1 MAKYVMLQG
10 TSSNVGKSIVTAAI
24 CRILKQ
30 DGYKVAPFKAQ
41 NMALNSF
48 VTKDGGEMGRAQVVQ
63 SEAAEIDPCVEMN
76 PILLKPTGNASSQVI
91 VLGKPV
97 GTMSANEYHKEYSL
111 TAFSVVEEALAVL
124 DKNYEVLVIE
134 GAGSPAEINLKAN
147 DIVNM
152 RVAKHLNAPVLLIA
166 DIDRGG
172 AIASLVGTLA
182 LLDDEERALVKGLV
196 INKFRG
202 DVNLLLPA
210 VDFLETKTGVPVL
223 GILPYLE
230 QLDIDDED
238 SVALESK
245 DSQSDKDIQIAVIRL
260 PKISNFTDFAALEL
274 EEDVSV
280 NYVKNVSEL
289 GNPDLIIIPGSKNTT
304 MDLLFLKESGLEKAI
319 IRKNKQGVP
328 IIGICGGYQMLGQQV
343 KDPEHTESEI
353 NELAGLGL
361 LPIITTFVADK
372 ITRQVD
378 AKAQNNNFLALDMSV
393 EGLKGY
399 EIHMGRTEYTEKID
413 SAFVLDRGENEVV
426 DDGAVRSDGLVM
438 GTYMHGIFDNDKL
451 RRSIIDKLRNLKG
464 LESGEN
470 TFSMAERKNMA
481 YNRLAKSVRENLDID
496 KLYEIMDLAKK

>member
-30 DGYKVAPFKAQ
+30 DGHKVAPFKAQ

-63 SEAAEIDPCVEMN
+63 AEAAEIEPRVEMN

-91 VLGKPV
+91 VLGRPI
-97 GTMSANEYHKEYSL
+97 GTMSANEYHQEYSL
-111 TAFSVVEEALAVL
+111 KAFPIVEQALHTL
-124 DKNYEVLVIE
+124 EKDYEVIVIE

-152 RVAKHLNAPVLLIA
+152 RVAKHLQAPVLLIA
-166 DIDRGG
+166 DVDRGG
-172 AIASLVGTLA
+172 AIASLVGTLE
-182 LLDDEERALVKGLV
+182 LLDEEERALVKGLV

-202 DVNLLLPA
+202 DVNIFLPA
-210 VDFLETKTGVPVL
+210 VDFLEEKTGIPVL
-223 GILPYLE
+223 GILPYIE
-230 QLDIDDED
+230 QMDIDDED

-245 DSQSDKDIQIAVIRL
+245 ASQSDKDIQIAVIRL
-260 PKISNFTDFAALEL
+260 PKISNFTDFAVLEK
-274 EEDVSV
+274 EADVSV
-280 NYVKNVSEL
+280 NYVKKVSEL

-353 NELAGLGL
+353 DELAGLGL
-361 LPIITTFVADK
+361 LPIITTFIADK
-372 ITRQVD
+372 ITRQVTAQ
-378 AKAQNNNFLALDMSV
+378 AKGNNFLALNMSFD
-393 EGLKGY
+393 GLIGY
-399 EIHMGRTEYTEKID
+399 EIHMGRTEYIDKID
-413 SAFVLDRGENEVV
+413 SAFIVDRGDEQDVL
-426 DDGAVRSDGLVM
+426 DGAVRSDGLVM
-438 GTYMHGIFDNDKL
+438 GTYMHGIFDNDQL
-451 RRSIIDKLRNLKG
+451 RRLLIDKLRNLKG
-464 LESGEN
+464 LENSEN
-470 TFSMAERKNMA
+470 TFSLAERKNMA
-481 YNRLAKSVRENLDID
+481 YNRLAKVTRENLNVD
-496 KLYEIMDLAKK
+496 KLYEIMDLVKK